1 MCSLD
6 TLGGG
11 RICWDS
17 ARSAQHSKLLLF
29 QDLSRIQNGCGWLV
43 RARQGLRDFLVFCSL
58 KKRGREG
65 KMYVRIC
72 SSFTSLSFVLSHG
85 HSVHASV
92 ILFWNL
98 VRGVNTRD
106 LRGD

>member
-1 MCSLD
+1 MAVVGWFA
-6 TLGGG
+6 TGT
-11 RICWDS
+11 
-17 ARSAQHSKLLLF
+17 ARFPCLLLF
-29 QDLSRIQNGCGWLV
+29 
-43 RARQGLRDFLVFCSL
+43 
-58 KKRGREG
+58 KKRGEGG

-85 HSVHASV
+85 HSVHGSV

>member
-1 MCSLD
+1 MAVVGWFA
-6 TLGGG
+6 TGT
-11 RICWDS
+11 
-17 ARSAQHSKLLLF
+17 ARFPCLLLF
-29 QDLSRIQNGCGWLV
+29 
-43 RARQGLRDFLVFCSL
+43 
-58 KKRGREG
+58 KKREGG

-72 SSFTSLSFVLSHG
+72 SSSTFFVLSHG

>member
-17 ARSAQHSKLLLF
+17 ARSAQHSELLPF

-43 RARQGLRDFLVFCSL
+43 RARQGLRFPCLLLF
-58 KKRGREG
+58 KKREGG
-65 KMYVRIC
+65 KMYVYIC
-72 SSFTSLSFVLSHG
+72 SSSTSSFVLSHG